1 MATTFQGQGS
11 GEEPLIAKDFSS
23 QINRWSHLLDEP
35 SPTHLL
41 RNEQLS
47 SSRAENGLL
56 LRDGRWAAEDR
67 NGRRLG
73 LEWTVLA
80 TIGGGAQLPGGE
92 DSKVGVGL
100 GGCGVK
106 PAAVCEGH

>member
-1 MATTFQGQGS
+1 MAPAFQRQGS
-11 GEEPLIAKDFSS
+11 GEEPLIAKVFSS
-23 QINRWSHLLDEP
+23 QINRWSCLLGEP
-35 SPTHLL
+35 PPTHLL

-47 SSRAENGLL
+47 SSHAENGLL
-56 LRDGRWAAEDR
+56 RDSRWAAGDR
-67 NGRRLG
+67 NGRRVG

-80 TIGGGAQLPGGE
+80 TIRGRAQLPGGE

-106 PAAVCEGH
+106 PADICEGH